1 MLVDEV
7 VAGILVHQHHDVQLW
22 RLGHRLLIGEFPLP
36 CAGPGRQQL
45 HVVPGADAGVGGQ
58 DVARGLHLLAG
69 GLGVVL
75 VVEEEQVVDHLG
87 AGGSVLGHP
96 GDARGLSGSAWG
108 SAWQDSTGHPAGG
121 HAALPRRRAWSA
133 LPFLDLRQVADA
145 GLVEGL
151 DVYVVMAWER
161 RRTVV

>member
-1 MLVDEV
+1 MQEKRLARPPSPLAS
-7 VAGILVHQHHDVQLW
+7 VARPSSG
-22 RLGHRLLIGEFPLP
+22 RLT
-36 CAGPGRQQL
+36 AGPGRQQL

-151 DVYVVMAWER
+151 DVYVVMAWAEEEDKLCR
-161 RRTVV
+161 K